1 MGLSKNFCWEC
12 TLLTSAFLVELALK
26 TLIRRLHYIC
36 VFDGEVYMKKF
47 CLLKRVAC
55 QMGTFYV
62 KVY

>member
-1 MGLSKNFCWEC
+1 MGLSKNSCWEC
-12 TLLTSAFLVELALK
+12 ALLTSAFLVELALK
-26 TLIRRLHYIC
+26 TLHYIG